1 MLVLQLFNHLKMKS
15 KKENVNIVTLGC
27 AKNIVDSEV
36 LLTQLKANNID
47 VNHESNKRSDTVIK
61 NTCGFIENAKKE
73 SIDAILKYAK
83 QKEIGNIKKLY
94 ITGCLSE
101 RYKSD
106 LIKEIPEVDEYFG
119 TRDLPILL
127 KKLNAKYKNELLGER
142 IHTTQKHYAY
152 LKISEGCD
160 RPCSFCAIPL
170 MRGKHISKAY
180 GNINR
185 RSKKFSYKWCKRTYD
200 NCTRLHILW
209 Y

>member
-1 MLVLQLFNHLKMKS
+1 MKS
-15 KKENVNIVTLGC
+15 KKENVNIITLGC

-36 LLTQLKANNID
+36 LLTQLKANNIA
-47 VNHESNKRSDTVIK
+47 VNHESNKRSDTVII
-61 NTCGFIENAKKE
+61 NTCGFIGNAKKE
-73 SIDAILKYAK
+73 SIDTILKYAK

-142 IHTTQKHYAY
+142 IHTTQQHYAY
-152 LKISEGCD
+152 LKIAEGC
-160 RPCSFCAIPL
+160 RKRCAYCIIPTIKGPL
-170 MRGKHISKAY
+170 KSKSQEQIMKEFPPNGFKLVKEY
-180 GNINR
+180 DKLPWQHMMFFGR
-185 RSKKFSYKWCKRTYD
+185 DETYQP
-200 NCTRLHILW
+200 TP
-209 Y
+209 